1 MQEQENCTGTKIVP
15 LGLSLLLMSRRV
27 AAKKLVTKAHLFCCV
42 VSLYDNMLFL
52 LVHINRSKWKL
63 EVRKRETVSDLDVIE
78 P

>member
-1 MQEQENCTGTKIVP
+1 MQEQENCRGTEIVP
-15 LGLSLLLMSRRV
+15 LGLNLLLTSRRV
-27 AAKKLVTKAHLFCCV
+27 AAKKLLTKAPLFCCV
-42 VSLYDNMLFL
+42 VSLYDNVLFI